1 MWKLYIIYVLW
12 IAIATVIVM
21 SLIDLFNQTKKRK

>member
-1 MWKLYIIYVLW
+1 MWKLYIVYVLW

-21 SLIDLFNQTKKRK
+21 SLMDLFNQTKKRK